1 MTGVIKH
8 KSNNLYTDTKGLY
21 TDERP
26 KERRPDLE
34 FGEIDNPQAYYL
46 MEEHTSATRDYV
58 TVREELQ

>member
-8 KSNNLYTDTKGLY
+8 KSNNLYTDTKGY
-21 TDERP
+21 TLMNVRK
-26 KERRPDLE
+26 KEDLTQSL
-34 FGEIDNPQAYYL
+34 GEIDNPQAYYL